1 MENSLITLD
10 AESISTMYSASFT
23 KKQAIQTGKDL
34 VSKVFNEGEVDPLKV
49 FSSIVRLKEVVNAA
63 DKEFRDTFDLIQ
75 PDSANGVSFKQN
87 NGSQRLNYNDDQ
99 DYAELEAKLAE
110 RKELLSLAFK
120 SKDVIFDSNGVE
132 VPKVSCMYTKPSI
145 VVTF

>member
-10 AESISTMYSASFT
+10 AESISTMYSSSFT
-23 KKQAIQTGKDL
+23 KKQSIQTGIDL
-34 VSKVFNEGEVDPLKV
+34 VNQVNIEGLIDPLKV

-63 DKEFRDTFDLIQ
+63 DKAFRDTLDLSQ
-75 PDSANGVSFKQN
+75 PETANGVSFKQN
-87 NGSQRLNYNDDQ
+87 NGSQRLNYSDDQ

-120 SKDVIFDSNGVE
+120 SKDTIFDSNGVE
-132 VPKVSCMYTKPSI
+132 VPKVSCTFTKASI